1 MEIEISVNDNNL
13 KIAADS
19 IVSDLLTNLNY
30 QNTKGIAVALNGE
43 VLAKDEWRRRVL
55 KSKDKVTIITATQG
69 G

>member
-55 KSKDKVTIITATQG
+55 KSKDKVIIITATQG